1 MPNRRA
7 ALLSPID
14 AVMPGALARERV
26 ALWIVLAI
34 TLFTRIAFISTLRNE
49 YYFADT
55 AEYRANA
62 IDMLAGRAPDP
73 STPRAPVF
81 PAFLAVGY
89 ALFGLDNFL
98 ALRLMQLVLSVALVL
113 AGVALGRR
121 VGGPAIG
128 LLTGLGIALS
138 PTLVFSNGLLYPTT
152 IYTLLLVFV
161 TLGALAMAEKPGF
174 WNSIGTGAAL
184 ALGILTDP
192 VMIAP
197 GAAALG
203 WTAARSLRTGRALFF
218 ATLLAAVTAGGLT
231 EAYMRTQKS
240 PDTGEAPFLGKAQW
254 TLWWARTDVS
264 MRDDRRI
271 QFPIGTEFHPLP
283 AKVFLDR
290 EWNYVRTRPLDYVQD
305 FAHEFGHFFWPGVDR
320 LQTTN
325 RFTTPSVRA
334 VGAVHFWP
342 VLLFGI
348 AGLVLGVAKFRD
360 RMLLVLVSV
369 ATAAFYS
376 FFFTQTRYRIPV
388 EPQLTLLA
396 ALGFE
401 RLWPGVTRWLSSGP
415 PESSAS

>member
-1 MPNRRA
+1 MPSRRA
-7 ALLSPID
+7 ALLRPID
-14 AVMPGALARERV
+14 AVMPNALARERL

-34 TLFTRIAFISTLRNE
+34 TLFARLAFISTLRNE

-81 PAFLAVGY
+81 PAFLAIGY
-89 ALFGLDNFL
+89 GLFGLDNFL
-98 ALRLMQLVLSVALVL
+98 ALRLMQLALSVALVL

-152 IYTLLLVFV
+152 IYTLLLVLV
-161 TLGALAMAEKPGF
+161 TLGALVMAERPGV
-174 WNSIGTGAAL
+174 WNALGTGTAL

-192 VMIAP
+192 VMVAP
-197 GAAALG
+197 GAAVFA
-203 WTAARSLRTGRALFF
+203 WTAWRARGRGRALLF

-231 EAYMRTQKS
+231 EAYMRSQKS

-254 TLWWARTDVS
+254 TLWWARTDVT

-271 QFPIGTEFHPLP
+271 QFPIGTEFQPLP
-283 AKVFLDR
+283 AKVFLQR
-290 EWNYVRTRPLDYVQD
+290 EWNYLRTRPVDYAHD
-305 FAHEFGHFFWPGVDR
+305 FAFEFGHFFWPGVDR

-325 RFTTPSVRA
+325 KFTTPSIRA
-334 VGAVHFWP
+334 VGAIHFWP
-342 VLLFGI
+342 VLLFAI
-348 AGLVLGVAKFRD
+348 AGLALGAAKMRD

-369 ATAAFYS
+369 ATAVFYS

-388 EPQLTLLA
+388 EPQMTLLA

-401 RLWPGVTRWLSSGP
+401 RLWPGLSRWLSSGTREP
-415 PESSAS
+415 DA